1 MQRRLQPPGAPQQL
15 LIWSYA
21 FEAGELRDPALSDGT
36 LEPGERFAVRIAPV
50 KQVTFSATPN
60 LEVATTG
67 ATGSLVASDR
77 RVVLLDGATVLG
89 GWVWE
94 ADVSGVTSIHNGRG
108 VLWSPSARRHAEG
121 ARRLE
126 GLVVP
131 AYTSHLDRV
140 TRDEVLAGMLQFMKV
155 QVAWRAGQP
164 GGIAAWREEFTAKNA
179 DLLDR

>member
-1 MQRRLQPPGAPQQL
+1 MLKRSQPQSAPQL
-15 LIWSYA
+15 LLRWSYA
-21 FEAGELRDPALSDGT
+21 FEAGELRDPSQSDGT
-36 LEPGERFAVRIAPV
+36 LEPDERFAVRIAPV

-67 ATGSLVASDR
+67 ATGSLVATDR
-77 RVVLLDGATVLG
+77 RVTLLDGIAVAGQWLWG
-89 GWVWE
+89 
-94 ADVSGVTSIHNGRG
+94 ADVSGVTSIYNGRG
-108 VLWSPSARRHAEG
+108 VLWSPSAQRHAEG
-121 ARRLE
+121 ARQLE

-140 TRDEVLAGMLQFMKV
+140 SRDEVLAGMLQFMKV

-164 GGIAAWREEFTAKNA
+164 GGITAWREEFTAKNA